1 MDASFVNIAIVVVY
15 LAAMLAFGWW
25 GKSRTKNN
33 SDFLVAGRRLGPFLY
48 TGTMAAV
55 VLGGASTVG
64 GVGLGYK
71 FGISG
76 MWLVVA
82 IGAGVLLLSLLFAS
96 TIQKLKIY
104 TVSQMLTLR
113 YGSNATQ
120 TSGIVMLAYTL
131 MLCAT
136 STGAYATIFVVLF
149 GWDRA
154 LAIAIGGGH
163 RAGLLDHRRHV
174 VHHADRQGAVR
185 HQDGRHLLPDAAVHA
200 RTTPAASTG
209 SAAGWTPRFFQI
221 DGIGAQTIITFF
233 VVYTLGLLIGQDIWQ
248 RVFTAKTPEVAR
260 WGGTTAGV
268 YCILYGAAGALIG
281 LGARVAL
288 PQIDVKALGKDVVY
302 AEVATHLLPVGIGG
316 LVLAAAVAAMM
327 STASGALIAAAT
339 VARADVLPFVA
350 GWFGKTVNTDD
361 TDNPEHDVKANR
373 MWVLGLGIVAIV
385 IAIVT
390 KDVVA
395 ALTIAYDILVGGLL
409 VAILGGLVWKR
420 GTGVAAA
427 ASMAVGTVVT
437 LGTMIILEINAEVPL
452 DGIYANEPIYYGLA
466 ASAVVYIAVSLLTKP
481 TDPAVMQNWRRRV
494 AGERGR
500 GRKGP
505 GPDALGPGLA
515 GSRPQFPRVKG
526 RRRRSPS
533 RGRAVGLWQLNGPL
547 ARITHF
553 PPAQGIL
560 HLPRAPPVSRR
571 PGSPPRPG
579 ERAGRPLREA
589 PRPRSPRHH

>member
-15 LAAMLAFGWW
+15 LIAMLAFGWW

-104 TVSQMLTLR
+104 TVSQMLSLR
-113 YGSNATQ
+113 YGSESTKA
-120 TSGIVMLAYTL
+120 SGIVMLAYTL

-154 LAIAIGGGH
+154 LAIAVGGAIVVVYSTIGGMWSIT
-163 RAGLLDHRRHV
+163 L
-174 VHHADRQGAVR
+174 ADQVQFVIKTVGIFM
-185 HQDGRHLLPDAAVHA
+185 LMLPF
-200 RTTPAASTG
+200 TLN
-209 SAAGWTPRFFQI
+209 AAGGLDGIRDRVDASFFQI
-221 DGIGAQTIITFF
+221 DGIGVQTIITYF

-248 RVFTAKTPEVAR
+248 RVFTAKTPTVAR
-260 WGGTTAGV
+260 WGGATAGI
-268 YCILYGAAGALIG
+268 YCILYGVAGALIG

-288 PQIDVKALGKDVVY
+288 PDIDVASLGKDVVY
-302 AEVATHLLPVGIGG
+302 AEVATTLLPIGVGG

-350 GWFGKTVNTDD
+350 GWFGKTVD
-361 TDNPEHDVKANR
+361 TNDSDNPEHDVKANR
-373 MWVLGLGIVAIV
+373 MWVMVLGIVAIV
-385 IAIVT
+385 LAIIT

-409 VAILGGLVWKR
+409 VAILGGLIWKR
-420 GTGVAAA
+420 GTGLAAA
-427 ASMAVGTVVT
+427 ASMAAGSVIT
-437 LGTMIILEINAEVPL
+437 LGTMIVLEINAEVPL
-452 DGIYANEPIYYGLA
+452 DGIYANEPIYYGLI
-466 ASAVVYIAVSLLTKP
+466 ASTLVYVVVSLLTKP
-481 TDPAVMQNWRRRV
+481 TDAAVMANWQDRV
-494 AGERGR
+494 AGGAPAEE
-500 GRKGP
+500 KEEVV
-505 GPDALGPGLA
+505 A
-515 GSRPQFPRVKG
+515 
-526 RRRRSPS
+526 
-533 RGRAVGLWQLNGPL
+533 
-547 ARITHF
+547 AR
-553 PPAQGIL
+553 
-560 HLPRAPPVSRR
+560 
-571 PGSPPRPG
+571 
-579 ERAGRPLREA
+579 
-589 PRPRSPRHH
+589 